1 MTVPGSNLLK
11 QALTV
16 IQPQTI
22 VYYKANGR
30 AVNTVGQ
37 YQTSYDTGVSVLGSF
52 QPIPRQL
59 YQQYGLDL
67 QKDYYTFY
75 TLNDI
80 IDIARDVSND
90 QIAFNG
96 NRYQCESNTEWF
108 QMDGWKGVV
117 CCYISPDGGN

>member
-30 AVNTVGQ
+30 VVNTVGQ